1 MISLQKYGG
10 KVLINPSHIVKIEY
24 DSKSVEI
31 TLTNDRLTYDFDSSD
46 DVEEFVFFLYER
58 MNERRK

>member
-1 MISLQKYGG
+1 MISLQKYGV